1 MSQSIIN
8 SLSVKELKELKK
20 LITSANNIEELKNII
35 EQELNKREKPELN
48 ERYLLSTIP
57 FDIEERK
64 ILEENGLK
72 TVSDLRDCNINRLK
86 GITKRTQESLTWA
99 QDFYNLDHM
108 DNVSS
113 QNKTQNQEVRKN
125 HNWQD
130 LLYLYL

>member
-1 MSQSIIN
+1 MSRSIIN
-8 SLSVKELKELKK
+8 NLSIKELKELKK
-20 LITSANNIEELKNII
+20 LITSANNIEELESII

-72 TVSDLRDCNINRLK
+72 TVSDLRGCNINHLK

-125 HNWQD
+125 HNRK
-130 LLYLYL
+130 

>member
-8 SLSVKELKELKK
+8 NLSIKELKELKK
-20 LITSANNIEELKNII
+20 LITSANNIEELTSII

-72 TVSDLRDCNINRLK
+72 TVSDLRGCNINHLK

-125 HNWQD
+125 HNTK
-130 LLYLYL
+130 

>member
-35 EQELNKREKPELN
+35 EQELNKREKTELN

-125 HNWQD
+125 HNTK
-130 LLYLYL
+130 

>member
-8 SLSVKELKELKK
+8 NLSIKELKELKK
-20 LITSANNIEELKNII
+20 LITSANNIEELTSII
-35 EQELNKREKPELN
+35 EQELYKREKPELN
-48 ERYLLSTIP
+48 ERYLLSAIP

-72 TVSDLRDCNINRLK
+72 TVSDLRGCNINHLK

-125 HNWQD
+125 HNRK
-130 LLYLYL
+130 

>member
-8 SLSVKELKELKK
+8 NLSIKELKELKK
-20 LITSANNIEELKNII
+20 LITSANNIEELESII

-72 TVSDLRDCNINRLK
+72 TVSDLRGCNINHLK

-99 QDFYNLDHM
+99 QDFYNLDYM

-125 HNWQD
+125 HNTK
-130 LLYLYL
+130 

>member
-8 SLSVKELKELKK
+8 NLSIKELKELKK

-125 HNWQD
+125 HNTK
-130 LLYLYL
+130 

>member
-8 SLSVKELKELKK
+8 NLSIKELKELKK
-20 LITSANNIEELKNII
+20 LITSANNIEELESII

-72 TVSDLRDCNINRLK
+72 TVSDLRGCNINHLK

-125 HNWQD
+125 HNRK
-130 LLYLYL
+130 

>member
-20 LITSANNIEELKNII
+20 LITSANNIEELENII

-125 HNWQD
+125 HNTK
-130 LLYLYL
+130 

>member
-8 SLSVKELKELKK
+8 NLSIKELKELKK
-20 LITSANNIEELKNII
+20 LITSANNIEELESII

-72 TVSDLRDCNINRLK
+72 TFSDLRGCNINHLK

-125 HNWQD
+125 HNTK
-130 LLYLYL
+130 

>member
-125 HNWQD
+125 HNTK
-130 LLYLYL
+130 

>member
-8 SLSVKELKELKK
+8 NLSIKELKELKK

-72 TVSDLRDCNINRLK
+72 TVSDLRGCNINHLK

-99 QDFYNLDHM
+99 QDFYNLDYM

-125 HNWQD
+125 HNRK
-130 LLYLYL
+130 

>member
-72 TVSDLRDCNINRLK
+72 TVSDLRDCNINHLK
-86 GITKRTQESLTWA
+86 GK
-99 QDFYNLDHM
+99 
-108 DNVSS
+108 
-113 QNKTQNQEVRKN
+113 K
-125 HNWQD
+125 
-130 LLYLYL
+130 

>member
-8 SLSVKELKELKK
+8 NLSIKELKELKK
-20 LITSANNIEELKNII
+20 LITSANNIEELESII

-72 TVSDLRDCNINRLK
+72 TVSDLRGCNINHLK

-108 DNVSS
+108 DNVTS

-125 HNWQD
+125 HNRK
-130 LLYLYL
+130 

>member
-8 SLSVKELKELKK
+8 NLSIKELKELKK
-20 LITSANNIEELKNII
+20 LITSANNIEELESII
-35 EQELNKREKPELN
+35 EQELNKREKLELN

-72 TVSDLRDCNINRLK
+72 TVSDLRGCNINHLK

-99 QDFYNLDHM
+99 QGFYNLDHM
-108 DNVSS
+108 NNQSNHS
-113 QNKTQNQEVRKN
+113 ENQNKEVGKN
-125 HNWQD
+125 HSTK
-130 LLYLYL
+130 

>member
-1 MSQSIIN
+1 MS
-8 SLSVKELKELKK
+8 E
-20 LITSANNIEELKNII
+20 LITSANNIEELESII

-72 TVSDLRDCNINRLK
+72 TVSDLRGCNINHLK

-125 HNWQD
+125 HNRK
-130 LLYLYL
+130 

>member
-20 LITSANNIEELKNII
+20 LITSANNIEELTSII

-72 TVSDLRDCNINRLK
+72 TVSDLRGCNINHLK

-125 HNWQD
+125 HNRK
-130 LLYLYL
+130 

>member
-8 SLSVKELKELKK
+8 NLSVKELKELKK
-20 LITSANNIEELKNII
+20 LITSANNIEELESII

-72 TVSDLRDCNINRLK
+72 TVSDLRGCNINHLK

-125 HNWQD
+125 HNRK
-130 LLYLYL
+130 

>member
-8 SLSVKELKELKK
+8 NLSIKELKELKK
-20 LITSANNIEELKNII
+20 LITSANNIEELESII

-72 TVSDLRDCNINRLK
+72 TVSDLRGCNINHLK
-86 GITKRTQESLTWA
+86 GITKRTQESLTLA
-99 QDFYNLDHM
+99 QDFYNLDYM

-125 HNWQD
+125 HNTK
-130 LLYLYL
+130 

>member
-8 SLSVKELKELKK
+8 NLSIKELKELKK

-72 TVSDLRDCNINRLK
+72 TVSDLRDCNINHLK

-108 DNVSS
+108 DKVSS

-125 HNWQD
+125 HNTK
-130 LLYLYL
+130 